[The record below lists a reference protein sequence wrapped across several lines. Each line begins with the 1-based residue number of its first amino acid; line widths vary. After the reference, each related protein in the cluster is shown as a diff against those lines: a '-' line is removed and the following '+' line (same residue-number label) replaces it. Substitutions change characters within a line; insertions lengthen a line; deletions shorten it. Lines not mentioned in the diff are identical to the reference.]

1 MADNHLSNRFR
12 ILAIREILE
21 KYSDEEHHLTL
32 YEIGEYLVEM
42 LEKEE
47 PMNSKTVARDIQAI
61 KKSGLKI
68 QISKGPNNAGRY
80 KLLSRQFDVNEI
92 RILID
97 AIMSALVSATR
108 GEMGRRM
115 GNPPYLNRE
124 TMAAAREMEL
134 RQACESLGIRQLQF
148 LDIRDKTV
156 EFADEDSLTARIAA
170 LIHGVDPDVVLTFH
184 ETLGGHPDHCAI
196 GKATT
201 AAFQRTGHRGALY
214 FITFGDAMERA
225 ERYGYS
231 RNDVIKIDVHAH
243 LEAKLAAFRA
253 HRCQTEIDEW
263 VWPPDQEALARFG
276 REAPARVLHDLFYEK
291 NTD

>member
-1 MADNHLSNRFR
+1 
-12 ILAIREILE
+12 
-21 KYSDEEHHLTL
+21 
-32 YEIGEYLVEM
+32 
-42 LEKEE
+42 
-47 PMNSKTVARDIQAI
+47 MNNIDKA
-61 KKSGLKI
+61 K
-68 QISKGPNNAGRY
+68 
-80 KLLSRQFDVNEI
+80 KLLAVFAHPDDESFICGGTLAKYASEG
-92 RILID
+92 ID
-97 AIMSALVSATR
+97 ITLVSATR

-124 TMAAAREMEL
+124 SMAAAREMEL
-134 RQACESLGIRQLQF
+134 RKACESLGIRQLLF

-170 LIHGVDPDVVLTFH
+170 LINEVDPDVVLTFH

-201 AAFQRTGHRGALY
+201 AAFQRIGHRGALY
-214 FITFGDAMERA
+214 FITFGDAMERP

-231 RNDVIKIDVHAH
+231 RKDVIKVDVHVH

-263 VWPPDQEALARFG
+263 VWLPDQEALKRFG
-276 REAPARVLHDLFYEK
+276 RYEYFLKADREAPARVFDDLF
-291 NTD
+291 

>member
-1 MADNHLSNRFR
+1 
-12 ILAIREILE
+12 
-21 KYSDEEHHLTL
+21 
-32 YEIGEYLVEM
+32 
-42 LEKEE
+42 
-47 PMNSKTVARDIQAI
+47 MNNIDKA
-61 KKSGLKI
+61 K
-68 QISKGPNNAGRY
+68 
-80 KLLSRQFDVNEI
+80 KLLAVFAHPDDESFICGGTLAKYASEGVDI
-92 RILID
+92 T
-97 AIMSALVSATR
+97 LVSATR

-124 TMAAAREMEL
+124 SMAAAREMEL
-134 RQACESLGIRQLQF
+134 RQACESLGIRQLLF

-170 LIHGVDPDVVLTFH
+170 LINEVDPDVVLTFH

-201 AAFQRTGHRGALY
+201 NAFGRTGHRGALY
-214 FITFGDAMERA
+214 FITFGDAMERP

-231 RNDVIKIDVHAH
+231 RKDVIKVDVHVH

-263 VWPPDQEALARFG
+263 VWLPTQEALTRFG
-276 REAPARVLHDLFYEK
+276 RYEYFLKADREAPTRVLNDLF
-291 NTD
+291 